1 MAENQDSTDRRQN
14 PRLRQVFDEVY
25 ESIAPFFD
33 PKNSW
38 GSKPLDHLAFR
49 VVRQNYP
56 DLSQDEV
63 HQLVS
68 AAARVYANGGSRTT
82 PSA

>member
-1 MAENQDSTDRRQN
+1 MASTADQADRRQS

-33 PKNSW
+33 RNNSW
-38 GSKPLDHLAFR
+38 GGHSLDHLAFR

-56 DLSQDEV
+56 DLTQDEV

-68 AAARVYANGGSRTT
+68 AAARVYANGGSRPGPT
-82 PSA
+82 A